1 MRIPASTLVVS
12 LIAVSASV
20 AAAQSA
26 ADPTGHWEGTVTA
39 PMGQIEFEL
48 DVARDT
54 SGTLVAAYGQKAT
67 GVRALPLTNVRID
80 GRTFTFVLFN
90 GGPNGGSFKGELLT
104 DGKTISGAVEAP
116 LGSAPFMMYRT
127 GDAVMLAKVKNGVV
141 SAPLEGRWTGSLD
154 VGGTQIGLILTIAN
168 RPDGTASVLI
178 AQASQPGAQVDAALK
193 ENGKTVSFEVPATSG
208 SWSGTLEGESM
219 TGTWTQSGGSLP
231 LTFTKVADRR

>member
-1 MRIPASTLVVS
+1 MRIPASPLLVS
-12 LIAVSASV
+12 LIAFNPAVT
-20 AAAQSA
+20 AAQSA
-26 ADPTGHWEGTVTA
+26 ADPTGHWEGTAAA
-39 PMGQIEFEL
+39 PMGQIEFEV
-48 DVARDT
+48 DVTRDT

-67 GVRALPLTNVRID
+67 GVRGLPLTNVTIE

-127 GDAVMLAKVKNGVV
+127 GDAVMLAKVKNNAV

-154 VGGTQIGLILTIAN
+154 VGGRQIGLILTIAN
-168 RPDGTASVLI
+168 RTDGTASVLI
-178 AQASQPGAQVDAALK
+178 AQASQPGAQVDAALQEK
-193 ENGKTVSFEVPATSG
+193 GTTVSFEVPATSG
-208 SWSGTLEGESM
+208 SWSGIIEGDSM

-231 LTFTKVADRR
+231 LTFTKAR

>member
-1 MRIPASTLVVS
+1 MQKPVITLVVS
-12 LIAVSASV
+12 LLACSVSL

-39 PMGQIEFEL
+39 PMGQIEFEV

-67 GVRALPLTNVRID
+67 GVRGLPLTHVTID

-90 GGPNGGSFKGELLT
+90 GGPNGGSFTGELLT
-104 DGKTISGAVEAP
+104 DGKTISGAVAAP
-116 LGSAPFMMYRT
+116 QGSAPFMMYRT
-127 GDAVMLAKVKNGVV
+127 GDAIMLPKVNNGAV
-141 SAPLEGRWTGSLD
+141 SAPLEGHWTGTLD
-154 VGGTQIGLILTIAN
+154 VGGTPIGLILTIAN

-178 AQASQPGAQVDAALK
+178 AQASQPGAQVEAALK
-193 ENGKTVSFEVPATSG
+193 EKGKAVSFEVAATSG
-208 SWSGTLEGESM
+208 SWSGTLEGDSM

-231 LTFTKVADRR
+231 LTFTKAR